1 MNRYAWTSTWTRS
14 ARQPRPSSHWRF
26 HGCARKGGAAI
37 DHRSHEMTTEP
48 PTRRTGRTILMP
60 EKATPLLLVYGG
72 TSLDGLLYRAT
83 ADCPPTLD
91 DFRSHESLGLPYPQ
105 ALFIRAT
112 GISVYRTRRQL
123 ERSRVRF
130 DLGPATAAVELR
142 TAGVAWA
149 EPEAWRQGSR
159 RPARQASA
167 WRATP
172 PTRARQYARRQA
184 EAWRR
189 ALRALPGVGAWR
201 PGARRRC
208 DLNRFRRRVG

>member
-1 MNRYAWTSTWTRS
+1 
-14 ARQPRPSSHWRF
+14 
-26 HGCARKGGAAI
+26 
-37 DHRSHEMTTEP
+37 
-48 PTRRTGRTILMP
+48 MP

-112 GISVYRTRRQL
+112 DISVYRTRRQL

-149 EPEAWRQGSR
+149 EPEPGVKAPAGPHARLQPGVQRHRHAPGSTR
-159 RPARQASA
+159 DAR
-167 WRATP
+167 
-172 PTRARQYARRQA
+172 
-184 EAWRR
+184 
-189 ALRALPGVGAWR
+189 LKPGVGRYAPCLASE
-201 PGARRRC
+201 PGVRAH
-208 DLNRFRRRVG
+208 DADAISIVFDDGSDEPAGDALLPHAN

>member
-1 MNRYAWTSTWTRS
+1 
-14 ARQPRPSSHWRF
+14 
-26 HGCARKGGAAI
+26 
-37 DHRSHEMTTEP
+37 
-48 PTRRTGRTILMP
+48 MP
-60 EKATPLLLVYGG
+60 EKATPLSLVYGG

-105 ALFIRAT
+105 GLFIRAT

-172 PTRARQYARRQA
+172 PTRARQYARHQA

-189 ALRALPGVGAWR
+189 SLASGRTTPTRSRSFSTTGRMSR
-201 PGARRRC
+201 PGTHCYRRPAEAMTTADEFADVLLDRWSSNFLGEWHTLRGGRE
-208 DLNRFRRRVG
+208 DVSGVHPL

>member
-1 MNRYAWTSTWTRS
+1 
-14 ARQPRPSSHWRF
+14 
-26 HGCARKGGAAI
+26 
-37 DHRSHEMTTEP
+37 
-48 PTRRTGRTILMP
+48 MP
-60 EKATPLLLVYGG
+60 EKTTPLLLVYGG

-130 DLGPATAAVELR
+130 DLGPATATVELR

-189 ALRALPGVGAWR
+189 SLASEPGVRAHDADAISIVLDDGSDEPA
-201 PGARRRC
+201 GDA
-208 DLNRFRRRVG
+208 LLSQAS